1 MFFLSYVI
9 TTLKSIL
16 NQIRLNKAKFE
27 KEIQSQGSILMAI
40 FTVFKIIDEQ
50 VKKNELGRERRI

>member
-27 KEIQSQGSILMAI
+27 KEIQGSILMPI